1 MTTTETPK
9 MEATFS
15 MLVMSIAS
23 SAAMAMGLTPD
34 PQSNHTSVDKNL
46 ARFNIDLLEV
56 MQSKTKGNLTD
67 DEGQFLTALIN
78 DLRLKFLTIK
88 G

>member
-1 MTTTETPK
+1 MNTEETPN

-34 PQSNHTSVDKNL
+34 PESKKTAVDKNL

-56 MQSKTKGNLTD
+56 MQNKTKGNLTP
-67 DEGQFLTALIN
+67 DEGQFLTALIS
-78 DLRLKFLTIK
+78 DLQLKFLTIK
-88 G
+88 

>member
-1 MTTTETPK
+1 MTQTETPQ

-23 SAAMAMGLTPD
+23 SAAMSMGLTPD
-34 PQSNHTSVDKNL
+34 PQTNTTSVDKNL

-56 MQSKTKGNLTD
+56 MQSKTKGNLTEE
-67 DEGQFLTALIN
+67 EGQFLTALLN
-78 DLRLKFLTIK
+78 DLRMKFLTIK
-88 G
+88 

>member
-1 MTTTETPK
+1 MTQTETPK

-34 PQSNHTSVDKNL
+34 PQSNQTSVDKNL

-56 MQSKTKGNLTD
+56 MQSKTKGNLTT
-67 DEGQFLTALIN
+67 DENQFLTALIS
-78 DLRLKFLTIK
+78 DLQLKFLTIK
-88 G
+88 